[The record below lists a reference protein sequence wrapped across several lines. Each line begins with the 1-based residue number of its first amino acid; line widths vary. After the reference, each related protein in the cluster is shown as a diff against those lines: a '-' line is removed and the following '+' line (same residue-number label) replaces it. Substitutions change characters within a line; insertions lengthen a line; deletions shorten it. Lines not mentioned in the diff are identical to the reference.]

1 MIYVKPPRPAV
12 TRAVTGKA
20 RPEPPAGASWLAR
33 WRQALLGAVVA
44 VAAVGSPGAWAQPVE
59 GQPQQ
64 LPTIALT
71 AGFHRIV
78 AMVADSPAER
88 SHGLMWRREM
98 GANEGMLFVFDTPTP
113 QCFWMKNTLIP
124 LAIAFLADD
133 GTIVNIAE
141 MKPQTTDSHCSA
153 RPVRFAL
160 EMNAGWFGRKGLKAG
175 DRLAGAPF
183 GGGR

>member
-1 MIYVKPPRPAV
+1 LRE
-12 TRAVTGKA
+12 RA
-20 RPEPPAGASWLAR
+20 
-33 WRQALLGAVVA
+33 LGAVVA
-44 VAAVGSPGAWAQPVE
+44 IAMAVGLAAAPPATAQPDE

-64 LPTIALT
+64 LPTVALT
-71 AGFHRIV
+71 AGFHRVV

-98 GANEGMLFVFDTPTP
+98 GANEGMLFVFDVATP

-124 LAIAFLADD
+124 LAIAFVADD

-160 EMNAGWFGRKGLKAG
+160 EMNAGWFGRKGLKPG
-175 DRLAGAPF
+175 DRLGGPPF
-183 GGGR
+183 AGGR